1 MSAATELLAAT
12 AICNLLDRHDE
23 DAQGRIIYRVMQQ
36 QVPDMGADHL
46 TSQPDNTKN
55 NVIMEK

>member
-36 QVPDMGADHL
+36 QVPDMGADNL
-46 TSQPDNTKN
+46 TSQPVTTKN
-55 NVIMEK
+55 KLIKGK